1 MFNYFS
7 VYSCLPDALHHRN
20 KLQEKWTASQRYFQA
35 ILYNMLHNKEFNEA
49 LKKALMGGKISH
61 DDVKEI
67 RAWYQEQ
74 GIKIP
79 QDVVNW
85 FLRTTQ
91 PLKQSLT
98 LVTLLVI
105 N

>member
-1 MFNYFS
+1 MFYHFS
-7 VYSCLPDALHHRN
+7 VYSCLPEALHHRN
-20 KLQEKWTASQRYFQA
+20 KLQEKWTPSQNKFQS
-35 ILYNMLHNKEFNEA
+35 ILYIMLHKKEFNMA
-49 LKKALMGGKISH
+49 LKKALMGEKISH
-61 DDVKEI
+61 DDVKET
-67 RAWYQEQ
+67 RVWYQEQ
-74 GIKIP
+74 DIKIP

-85 FLRTTQ
+85 FLRTAQ